1 MPTVSTILTPINTP
15 EGGTFN
21 PSQVLSSINSGLVY
35 DVLEYATIRAQIDF
49 PLDASIAGTI
59 SVQGSNDGESWS
71 AMPQGAID
79 YSSGGLKEPIYV
91 AGIRY
96 VRFQV
101 TATSGSVEF
110 RLTVTGTTGDVLEVP
125 TAVTTRGYY
134 GVFTAN
140 ADQSIGNATATAVL
154 LDTTEEATG
163 VSLGSPLSRVVVANA
178 GTYNFQFSAQLRH
191 TTGSTEHVS
200 VWFRHNGT
208 DIPRSNTDYAISGNN
223 AAEVMAWNFV

>member
-1 MPTVSTILTPINTP
+1 
-15 EGGTFN
+15 
-21 PSQVLSSINSGLVY
+21 
-35 DVLEYATIRAQIDF
+35 
-49 PLDASIAGTI
+49 
-59 SVQGSNDGESWS
+59 
-71 AMPQGAID
+71 MPQGAID

-110 RLTVTGTTGDVLEVP
+110 RITVTGTTGDVLEVP

-154 LDTTEEATG
+154 FDTTEEATG

-178 GTYNFQFSAQLRH
+178 GEQAAALDLELAGHGGSATVLPIGDWRPDA
-191 TTGSTEHVS
+191 G
-200 VWFRHNGT
+200 
-208 DIPRSNTDYAISGNN
+208 RSASWGDPGRLAVRVPARSGLV
-223 AAEVMAWNFV
+223 ARLGH